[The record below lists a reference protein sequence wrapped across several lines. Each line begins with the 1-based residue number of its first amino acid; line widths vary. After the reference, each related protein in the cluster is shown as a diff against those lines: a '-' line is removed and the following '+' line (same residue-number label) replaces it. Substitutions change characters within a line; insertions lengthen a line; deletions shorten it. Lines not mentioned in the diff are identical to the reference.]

1 MKNVINSTI
10 KLKLNKCATHTMHQ
24 NLSKYMKFYYWI
36 EIKIWYILTQFVISV
51 LSSNKNLVKGKS
63 RLLIYTI

>member
-10 KLKLNKCATHTMHQ
+10 KLKLNKCTTHATHQ

-36 EIKIWYILTQFVISV
+36 EIKIWYINVYNLTKKY
-51 LSSNKNLVKGKS
+51 N
-63 RLLIYTI
+63 T